1 MGRKYGTLH
10 QYRGRRK
17 RKRSKPNVSTQV
29 PLESNESAIVAVDP
43 PFNGG
48 DTPESDT
55 SGNAART
62 SNDDDLQ
69 ETNAQADES
78 YIIASLE
85 AINSLLGHVKCASCG
100 AGDVKIVKGDRMYG
114 LVAKLTLYCEI
125 CEDLATQWSS
135 PRVDGPAKSRAFE
148 VNVLNDLARVKL
160 KKWQRELDS
169 VYDAVGIA
177 HSKKTSKSGSARRK
191 RAAEKLK
198 AGLVSK
204 TP

>member
-114 LVAKLTLYCEI
+114 LRRQADSLLRN
-125 CEDLATQWSS
+125 L
-135 PRVDGPAKSRAFE
+135 RGPG
-148 VNVLNDLARVKL
+148 
-160 KKWQRELDS
+160 
-169 VYDAVGIA
+169 DAVEFAPGGWTG
-177 HSKKTSKSGSARRK
+177 KEQGFRGER
-191 RAAEKLK
+191 
-198 AGLVSK
+198 
-204 TP
+204 PQ